1 MVTLNKSL
9 TIMGGTNT
17 GAGNVTTTAEFNF
30 WYDPEA
36 VFVVLDRIPPTVR
49 KLFLLSGGAPLF
61 EKLNPG
67 APGKFDLRG
76 RQTVAKTQHH
86 QK

>member
-1 MVTLNKSL
+1 
-9 TIMGGTNT
+9 MGGTNT

-49 KLFLLSGGAPLF
+49 KLFLLSGGPPLF
-61 EKLNPG
+61 EKLN
-67 APGKFDLRG
+67 ADVV
-76 RQTVAKTQHH
+76 TYTQFSTNIEKE
-86 QK
+86 Q